1 MKNRLNN
8 TSTNFNFS
16 FKKSQLKKQRFEY
29 PLNLFLPYP
38 ADFSHFLD
46 FVDMIFATFI
56 PNSSQRTFNFLSK
69 DAGPNT
75 KNSHDSETMCR
86 LKLAKAFLNTVQ
98 ELCDLAAV
106 GLVLSS
112 NLKSEEMTK
121 NELNFANQIKNSVS
135 KIKVSFE
142 GVFKWLIDKLNDMNE
157 KVKMKIKNNAQV
169 SLVLVFITILIF
181 LNP

>member
-1 MKNRLNN
+1 
-8 TSTNFNFS
+8 
-16 FKKSQLKKQRFEY
+16 
-29 PLNLFLPYP
+29 
-38 ADFSHFLD
+38 
-46 FVDMIFATFI
+46 
-56 PNSSQRTFNFLSK
+56 
-69 DAGPNT
+69 
-75 KNSHDSETMCR
+75 
-86 LKLAKAFLNTVQ
+86 
-98 ELCDLAAV
+98 
-106 GLVLSS
+106 
-112 NLKSEEMTK
+112 MTK